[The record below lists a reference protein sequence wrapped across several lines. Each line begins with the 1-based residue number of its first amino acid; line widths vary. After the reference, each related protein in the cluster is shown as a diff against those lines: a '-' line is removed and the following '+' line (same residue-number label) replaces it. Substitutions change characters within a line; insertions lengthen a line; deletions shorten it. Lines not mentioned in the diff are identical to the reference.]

1 MAGKATG
8 KWLTLAFLALLIFAA
23 LTAHAGALT
32 ISSSD
37 SVEVS
42 TKSVSGWDKL
52 SSGDL
57 STKTITKAE
66 PVKLTIT
73 SEKEKVEPV
82 VQKEKVEPVVQVN
95 PGADLVVK
103 ANYAG
108 GDIDY
113 VQVGKDK
120 IEGYSTYGKSS
131 TYPWGIYWCIHDI
144 GGKPMLVYAE
154 FSGRKVWYAPVG
166 QKTIDSLTATL
177 EKGEMPDIAIIQA
190 AVGA

>member
-8 KWLTLAFLALLIFAA
+8 KWLTLAFLALIAIAA

-32 ISSSD
+32 ITSSD

-57 STKTITKAE
+57 SAKTITKAE

-82 VQKEKVEPVVQVN
+82 VQVWPD
-95 PGADLVVK
+95 ADRVVVK

-108 GDIDY
+108 GDVEY
-113 VQVGKDK
+113 VQASKDK

-154 FSGRKVWYAPVG
+154 FSGRKVWYAPVE
-166 QKTIDSLTATL
+166 QKTIDTLIATL
-177 EKGEMPDIAIIQA
+177 DKGELPDITIIQA

>member
-37 SVEVS
+37 TVEVATKDSKDATTWEKLEAGSIGSVELAKP
-42 TKSVSGWDKL
+42 TAMR
-52 SSGDL
+52 
-57 STKTITKAE
+57 ITLTAE
-66 PVKLTIT
+66 
-73 SEKEKVEPV
+73 
-82 VQKEKVEPVVQVN
+82 KEKVEPVVQVN

>member
-1 MAGKATG
+1 MNKEER
-8 KWLTLAFLALLIFAA
+8 WSLIIFISLLIIAA

-32 ISSSD
+32 ITTSD
-37 SVEVS
+37 TVEIS

-52 SSGDL
+52 ASGDI
-57 STKTITKAE
+57 SAKTVTKAE
-66 PVKLTIT
+66 PVKLTLT
-73 SEKEKVEPV
+73 NKKEKVEPI
-82 VQKEKVEPVVQVN
+82 VQVN

-108 GDIDY
+108 GDVDL
-113 VQVGKDK
+113 VQTSKDK

-131 TYPWGIYWCIHDI
+131 TYPWGIYWCVHDI

-154 FSGRKVWYAPVG
+154 YSGRKVWYAPIG
-166 QKTIDSLTATL
+166 KKTIDALTATL
-177 EKGEMPDIAIIQA
+177 EKGEIPDITIIQA

>member
-1 MAGKATG
+1 MAGKATD
-8 KWLTLAFLALLIFAA
+8 KWVTLGFLMLLVFAA

-32 ISSSD
+32 ITTSD
-37 SVEVS
+37 TVEIS

-52 SSGDL
+52 ASGDI
-57 STKTITKAE
+57 SAKTVTKAE
-66 PVKLTIT
+66 PVKLTLT
-73 SEKEKVEPV
+73 NEKEKLES
-82 VQKEKVEPVVQVN
+82 VVQVN

-108 GDIDY
+108 GDVDL
-113 VQVGKDK
+113 VQTSKDK

-131 TYPWGIYWCIHDI
+131 TYPWGIYWCVHDI

-166 QKTIDSLTATL
+166 QKTIDTLIATL
-177 EKGEMPDIAIIQA
+177 EKGEIPDITIIQA

>member
-52 SSGDL
+52 SSGGL

-73 SEKEKVEPV
+73 SE
-82 VQKEKVEPVVQVN
+82 KEKVEPVVQVN

-166 QKTIDSLTATL
+166 QKTIGALTASL
-177 EKGEMPDIAIIQA
+177 EKGELPDISIIQA

>member
-52 SSGDL
+52 ASGDI
-57 STKTITKAE
+57 SAKTVTRAE
-66 PVKLTIT
+66 PVKLTLT
-73 SEKEKVEPV
+73 NEKEKL
-82 VQKEKVEPVVQVN
+82 EPVVQVN

-108 GDIDY
+108 GDVDL
-113 VQVGKDK
+113 VQVAKDK

-131 TYPWGIYWCIHDI
+131 SHPWGIYWCIHDI

-166 QKTIDSLTATL
+166 KKTIDSLTATL
-177 EKGEMPDIAIIQA
+177 DKGELPDITVIQA